1 MNLTYRGLLVIALL
15 SQSCGG
21 ASSAARHPVALEK
34 SEPAYCDPGRFKAHE
49 VQAPGVDVERMH
61 AYRIGEVVLA
71 GLAIGN
77 SSEAQVRKLAG
88 AFSKAGPEAG
98 YCTWYYNVK
107 NAAAAKVFNYHPVEA
122 HPKDLDPDEARELFL
137 KLVGPNFD
145 QDAVNQVM
153 CAERYG
159 YVAMGCDGQKHRGPT
174 AFAMLLAFSGCYPE
188 HAAEIANEVWGLNGI
203 PASVRLSVAEAGYE
217 LGSKH
222 AEARKRLQA
231 KLGEGGQAESGPE
244 QSSPD

>member
-1 MNLTYRGLLVIALL
+1 MNTMHRSLLVLAALL
-15 SQSCGG
+15 QSCGG
-21 ASSAARHPVALEK
+21 ATGAPRSAIRVEN
-34 SEPAYCDPGRFKAHE
+34 EPAYCDPGRFRAHE
-49 VQAPGVDVERMH
+49 VEARGVDVDRLH
-61 AYRIGEVVLA
+61 AYRIGGVVLA

-88 AFSKAGPEAG
+88 NFSQAGPDAG

-107 NAAAAKVFNYHPVEA
+107 NAEAAKVFNYHPVEA
-122 HPKDLDPDEARELFL
+122 NPKDLDPEEARELFL

-174 AFAMLLAFSGCYPE
+174 AFAMLLAFSGCSPE
-188 HAAEIANEVWGLNGI
+188 HSAEVANELWGLNGV

-222 AEARKRLQA
+222 TEARKRLQA
-231 KLGEGGQAESGPE
+231 KFSEGVQAESGPE
-244 QSSPD
+244 QSTPD